1 MSYQFRFGFKEEEL
15 NEIFN
20 DSEILEK
27 LNKAILKN
35 EEKVNKFIND
45 VKEEVILLIE
55 KEHEPREDFKNLITD
70 DNKVKEMYT
79 QSVKNRILWLAIN
92 DILYS
97 HQFNVKENILR
108 ILDSEDL
115 FEIVLKERVVVIFSG
130 LTDYEFLN
138 ELETKFL

>member
-55 KEHEPREDFKNLITD
+55 KDHEPREDFKNLTEEYLKLFNYFNFTISD
-70 DNKVKEMYT
+70 YKKMNLYAIENSFLSKEEKDN
-79 QSVKNRILWLAIN
+79 
-92 DILYS
+92 
-97 HQFNVKENILR
+97 
-108 ILDSEDL
+108 
-115 FEIVLKERVVVIFSG
+115 LKEQI
-130 LTDYEFLN
+130 LI
-138 ELETKFL
+138 